1 MGRAVV
7 AGVAMTKFGKF
18 LDTGLRT
25 LAEEAVAGALRDAGL
40 APGDVNSIFFANAT
54 SGVIT
59 RQECIRG
66 QVALRHTGLAGV
78 PVINVENACASGSTA
93 LSLAAASIEAGQA
106 EVVLVV
112 GAEKLTS
119 RDKNA
124 SFLAFETALDQEEL
138 DSLREKFAGGGP
150 RSIFMDI
157 YALGARALMARTGAT
172 AADFA
177 KVASKNHDAGALN
190 PRAQYQ
196 DRVSEEEVLASRAI
210 VDPLTLLMCSP
221 LGDGAAAMVLVSPA
235 KARALGLTRAVEV
248 RAAVVVSGAGD
259 SDIEPAAVRASRIA
273 YARAAIGPE
282 DVLNSCCTRSWVS
295 VRRAGR
301 CRCCVQ
307 VPRRSVAAW
316 WSIRAA
322 GGCPWATRSAP
333 PGWRNWSNSPSSFAA
348 WPARGSAR
356 GRASHWRK
364 MAAAMSAAT
373 WPPAP
378 SPCWPRSHRSFASRR
393 PSKIAACT
401 LRLLMASP
409 MRNRR

>member
-282 DVLNSCCTRSWVS
+282 DVHVAEVHDATAPAELVLYEELGFCAPGGAVPLLRSGATSLGGRLVVNPS
-295 VRRAGR
+295 GGRLSMGHPVGATGVAQLVELTEQLRGVAGAR
-301 CRCCVQ
+301 QREGA
-307 VPRRSVAAW
+307 SVALAEN
-316 WSIRAA
+316 
-322 GGCPWATRSAP
+322 GG
-333 PGWRNWSNSPSSFAA
+333 GYV
-348 WPARGSAR
+348 
-356 GRASHWRK
+356 GRDV
-364 MAAAMSAAT
+364 
-373 WPPAP
+373 
-378 SPCWPRSHRSFASRR
+378 
-393 PSKIAACT
+393 AACAVT
-401 LRLLMASP
+401 VLAA
-409 MRNRR
+409 